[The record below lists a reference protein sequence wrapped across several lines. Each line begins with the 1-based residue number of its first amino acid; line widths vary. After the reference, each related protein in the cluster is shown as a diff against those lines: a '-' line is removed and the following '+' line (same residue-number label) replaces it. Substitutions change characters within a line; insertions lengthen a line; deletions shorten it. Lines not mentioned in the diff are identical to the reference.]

1 MSAQPTQAKASAAV
15 EPMTLAFDVTVT
27 AVQELS
33 PNFRRIT
40 FGGYSLRDFGVA
52 GGDTLDLRVKLMI
65 PSFDAAGQQIPLPPF
80 KMEEAG
86 WYQEWL
92 AMDPSV
98 RGDMRTY
105 TVRSERL
112 DAVYP
117 RDRHRLRHALRRRRT
132 RRTCCQLALA
142 AKPGG
147 DAITIIGPNNRAA
160 QCTTAGAYG
169 GIEWR
174 PGLAQRVLLAGDET
188 AVPAISAILE
198 SLPADMTGHAFLEV
212 PEAGDFQDIS
222 TEADIEITW
231 LARGAAIG
239 RSRPPHGELLKE
251 AVAKAVPVPGWVG
264 IKAQA
269 PPPDPSPKT
278 STWTRTS
285 SGKPPQRMD
294 TAAIEA
300 SKNPTLPAGALPFYA
315 WIAGEAFVIKEMRRY
330 LVRDVGIDRKQV
342 AFMGYWRRGK
352 AEAKSVLLV
361 RRSGWVAARWPSS
374 ACCSFV
380 ALTHAAGCPPS
391 APSLRHLPTLSHF
404 PRVWG
409 GRRSLTSL
417 GFGGATLSHFPL
429 ACSLW
434 VGSGVT
440 GGGG

>member
-1 MSAQPTQAKASAAV
+1 MSAQPTRSQASTAV
-15 EPMTLAFDVTVT
+15 EPMTLAFDVTVS
-27 AVQELS
+27 AVQDLS

-40 FGGYSLRDFGVA
+40 FGGYSLCDFGVA
-52 GGDTLDLRVKLMI
+52 GDTLDLRVKLMI
-65 PSFDAAGQQIPLPPF
+65 PSLDEDGQQIPLPPF

-92 AMDPSV
+92 AMDSSV
-98 RGDMRTY
+98 RGAMRTY

-117 RDRHRLRHALRRRRT
+117 EIDIDFVMHFDDGGHGGPA
-132 RRTCCQLALA
+132 ANWAVA
-142 AKPGG
+142 AKPG
-147 DAITIIGPNNRAA
+147 DALTIIGPNNRAA

-222 TEADIEITW
+222 TPADIEITW

-239 RSRPPHGELLKE
+239 RSRPHGELLKE
-251 AVAKAVPVPGWVG
+251 AVATAVPVPGWVG
-264 IKAQA
+264 LKSTQA
-269 PPPDPSPKT
+269 AAGPEPEDVNVDQEILWET
-278 STWTRTS
+278 
-285 SGKPPQRMD
+285 PQRMD
-294 TAAIEA
+294 AAAIET

-352 AEAKSVLLV
+352 AE
-361 RRSGWVAARWPSS
+361 G
-374 ACCSFV
+374 
-380 ALTHAAGCPPS
+380 
-391 APSLRHLPTLSHF
+391 
-404 PRVWG
+404 
-409 GRRSLTSL
+409 
-417 GFGGATLSHFPL
+417 
-429 ACSLW
+429 
-434 VGSGVT
+434 
-440 GGGG
+440 